1 MDIRTQQE
9 KAAAFRGLHDGSRIL
24 ILPNAWDVASARIFE
39 AAGFRAIGTTSCGV
53 AWALGYPDGERMSR
67 EEMLGVVR
75 RIASRVT
82 LPVTADMEAG
92 FARTPE
98 GVAETARGVIAAGA
112 VGINLED
119 GTHDPERPLTDVSLQ
134 VEMIRAAR
142 QAASSAG
149 VPLVINARTDAVW
162 SGSGEAD
169 ARLDVAVRRANAY
182 RAAGADCLFVF
193 GVRDPQAIARLVR
206 EIDGPLNVIAGPGVP
221 AIPALAQLG
230 VARVSVGGGP
240 MRATLTLLRRIAD
253 ELRGPGAYTTFLQDT
268 IPYSELN
275 ALLEAGL

>member
-268 IPYSELN
+268 ISYSELN